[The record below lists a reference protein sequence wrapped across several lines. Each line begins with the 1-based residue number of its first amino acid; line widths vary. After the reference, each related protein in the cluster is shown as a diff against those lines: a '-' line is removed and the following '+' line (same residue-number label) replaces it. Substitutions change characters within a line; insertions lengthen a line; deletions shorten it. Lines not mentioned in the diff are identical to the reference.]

1 MTHPLD
7 KELDDLKQ
15 IINTTKDSKEYEH
28 AWLKFQLVRFQ
39 RTGQRP
45 I

>member
-1 MTHPLD
+1 MNHPLD

-15 IINTTKDSKEYEH
+15 IINTTKDADEYER
-28 AWLKFQLVRFQ
+28 AWLKFQLVRFH